1 MYYHKFRVY
10 FDEVEDFVRDVE
22 ISASDNFESLHHLL
36 YECIGL
42 KGNEFAAFS
51 ICDPKWNKQKEITL
65 LDTSDEDDMVD
76 EEPEYD
82 DEDQYSTKTRLP
94 KFIMKDAIL
103 KDFIS
108 DPHQH
113 ILYEYDFMNPKTFYL
128 ELQKVAQTDNGD
140 DLPRC
145 TYKVMELPVQLTA
158 ADVPDPEDV
167 DFEEEIDEEDDDLFD
182 DNGFND
188 EDFSSLNEF
197 TDF

>member
-1 MYYHKFRVY
+1 MYYYKFRVY

-65 LDTSDEDDMVD
+65 LDTSDEDDLVD

-82 DEDQYSTKTRLP
+82 EEDQYSTKTRLP

-113 ILYEYDFMNPKTFYL
+113 ILYEYEKQQL
-128 ELQKVAQTDNGD
+128 ELN
-140 DLPRC
+140 
-145 TYKVMELPVQLTA
+145 MEQWT
-158 ADVPDPEDV
+158 
-167 DFEEEIDEEDDDLFD
+167 
-182 DNGFND
+182 G
-188 EDFSSLNEF
+188 SK
-197 TDF
+197 